1 MMDWSEQLLREE
13 SILWQGRPA
22 PRCYTFRNWGL
33 ASLGLVLFLLSSF
46 WQMLGMQLV
55 EDGHP
60 WYLALLPVPLVIGS
74 FLLGPGQILWA
85 RFAWERLFYCLTER
99 RLLIRSGVWQVKVR
113 QISLEEIES
122 WQQRRHGEH
131 LASIRL
137 VQSRGKYIILHCV
150 EQPQYLIAHLEQA
163 IP

>member
-13 SILWQGRPA
+13 GIRWQGRPA
-22 PRCYTFRNWGL
+22 PRCYTFRNWKP
-33 ASLGLVLFLLSSF
+33 ASLGLLLFLFCSF
-46 WQMLGMQLV
+46 WQMLGLQLV

-60 WYLALLPVPLVIGS
+60 WYLALLPLPLVIGS
-74 FLLGPGQILWA
+74 FLLGPGQILWS
-85 RFAWERLFYCLTER
+85 RFAWEGLFYCLTER
-99 RLLIRSGVWQVKVR
+99 RLLIRSGIWRSKVR
-113 QISLEEIES
+113 QVSLDEIAS

-137 VQSRGKYIILHCV
+137 LQRRGTYTTLHCV
-150 EQPQYLIAHLEQA
+150 EQPQYLIAHLEQT